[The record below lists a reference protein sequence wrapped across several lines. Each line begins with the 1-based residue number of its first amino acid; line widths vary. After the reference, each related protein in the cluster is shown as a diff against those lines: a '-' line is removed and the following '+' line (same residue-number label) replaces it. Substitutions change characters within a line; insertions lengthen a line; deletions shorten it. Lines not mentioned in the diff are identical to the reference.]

1 MSRYLGNPEPESPEW
16 YALRAGTIGG
26 SSIAAVMG
34 WSPYTTREDLAE
46 QIAAGASDSK
56 PPSRAMRRGQV
67 LEAGIA
73 AWLAED
79 KGLSY
84 DEAASTGIYCH
95 DLHPWATYSPD
106 KITTGGELV
115 EIKTVTDR
123 AEDNGWGRAGSD
135 RIPLHYAAQVTWG
148 MGILGLPRCW
158 VAALHGA
165 VNGRPS
171 LDMAVYRITYN
182 HSHFLRL
189 LGAAERFMA
198 EIPERQAA

>member
-1 MSRYLGNPEPESPEW
+1 MSRCLGNPEPESPEW

-34 WSPYTTREDLAE
+34 WSPFTSRAELAE
-46 QIAAGASDSK
+46 RIATKASDSK
-56 PPSRAMRRGQV
+56 PPSRAKRRGQV

-73 AWLAED
+73 AWQAED

-84 DEAASTGIYCH
+84 DEAASAGIYCH

-123 AEDNGWGRAGSD
+123 AEDNGWGRAGTD

-158 VAALHGA
+158 VAVLHGA

-182 HSHFLRL
+182 HNHFLRL
-189 LGAAERFMA
+189 LGAAEHFMA
-198 EIPERQAA
+198 GIAERQAA